1 LGRTWPL
8 STSLEEPEPDRP
20 LRRVGVWSGGSGME
34 QFEIEALRHVFDRAA
49 VNVEIV
55 SPEDDQSTDAFR
67 TFYENPEFDVVW
79 IMGHGEHDALTPHE
93 AGLRITEDLVVSLPQ
108 ILNFVIPTTERRLL
122 VLNVCS
128 GATPTVFGGLHRL
141 GIAPLLTSRHQATIS
156 HLWMVNP
163 TVAATFGAFLA
174 AGVVE
179 GRGFF
184 DGYTSALRALHL
196 DRADIRDLLRSQLSP
211 ELGLVARLEANI
223 DFNNV
228 LHWGSAVFQE

>member
-1 LGRTWPL
+1 
-8 STSLEEPEPDRP
+8 
-20 LRRVGVWSGGSGME
+20 ME

-55 SPEDDQSTDAFR
+55 SPDDDQSADAFR

-141 GIAPLLTSRHQATIS
+141 GMAPLLTSRHQATIS

-174 AGVVE
+174 AGLVE

-184 DGYTSALRALHL
+184 DGYTSALRTLHL